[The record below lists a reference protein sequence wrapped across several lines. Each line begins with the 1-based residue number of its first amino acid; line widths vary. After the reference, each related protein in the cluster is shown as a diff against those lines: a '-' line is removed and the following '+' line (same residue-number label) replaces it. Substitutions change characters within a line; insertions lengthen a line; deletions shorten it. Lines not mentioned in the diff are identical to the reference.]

1 MVMETQCQ
9 TLKKNL
15 QKQQQLVKLRLL
27 RNKFEERQHTQRLY
41 ITLQDL
47 ENINPQAVGKEVNE

>member
-1 MVMETQCQ
+1 METQCQ